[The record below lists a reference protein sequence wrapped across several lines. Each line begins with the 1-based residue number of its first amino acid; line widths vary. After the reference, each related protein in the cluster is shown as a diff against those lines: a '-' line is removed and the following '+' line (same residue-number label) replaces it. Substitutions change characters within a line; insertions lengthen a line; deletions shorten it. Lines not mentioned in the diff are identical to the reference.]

1 VGAGPRFVAG
11 TRSLMDRFG
20 RYLWLRILE
29 TAKNQNQK
37 MKRLFASTRRAA
49 TLALEGP
56 NRLDRGSNEG

>member
-1 VGAGPRFVAG
+1 
-11 TRSLMDRFG
+11 MDRFG